1 MTLPLAVAIY
11 VVLWWMVL
19 FAVLP
24 FGLRTQ
30 HEAGEVVPGTPSS
43 APVRPRLLRIVLTT
57 TLVAAVIFAA
67 GYWAFASGLIDL
79 RPPSPAAFLSHG
91 STRII

>member
-1 MTLPLAVAIY
+1 MTIPFALAIY
-11 VVLWWMVL
+11 FVIWWMVL

-30 HEAGEVVPGTPSS
+30 HEAGEVVPGTPPS
-43 APVRPRLLRIVLTT
+43 APTRPRFLRIVLTT

-79 RPPSPAAFLSHG
+79 RPSQPTA
-91 STRII
+91 